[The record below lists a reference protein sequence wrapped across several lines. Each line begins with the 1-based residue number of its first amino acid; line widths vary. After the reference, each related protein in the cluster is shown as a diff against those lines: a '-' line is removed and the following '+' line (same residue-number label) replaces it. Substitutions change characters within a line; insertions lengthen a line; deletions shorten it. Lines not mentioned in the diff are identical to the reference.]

1 MQRRIEESGA
11 IGAMGILMDPQNGD
25 ILAMASLPDF
35 DLNNPN
41 ITPLEN
47 QKNKV
52 ITDQFEPGSTFKIV
66 AATAA

>member
-1 MQRRIEESGA
+1 
-11 IGAMGILMDPQNGD
+11 
-25 ILAMASLPDF
+25 MASLPDF

-66 AATAA
+66 QKPAALNTGKVH